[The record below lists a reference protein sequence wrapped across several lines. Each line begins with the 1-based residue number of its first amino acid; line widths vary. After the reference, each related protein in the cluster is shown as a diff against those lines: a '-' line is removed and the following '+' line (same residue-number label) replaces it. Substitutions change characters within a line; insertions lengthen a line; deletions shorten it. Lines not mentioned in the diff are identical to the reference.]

1 MKSKKTRRTA
11 KICLFI
17 ELKGGGFEKKS
28 QGLFHGFE
36 LLVYFVDFCFI
47 GQAQVGVGGG
57 VFVLLVFAHSLVRWL
72 ACSGRNLLGPG
83 LKGFVQSKL
92 WTRSWL
98 PGEMMRVSTRT
109 FLLCFIGVDLVPN
122 AD

>member
-1 MKSKKTRRTA
+1 MDA
-11 KICLFI
+11 
-17 ELKGGGFEKKS
+17 G
-28 QGLFHGFE
+28 E
-36 LLVYFVDFCFI
+36 LLVVDEPFDKWADQFF
-47 GQAQVGVGGG
+47 GQGNRFEDHWEESLTTFPRLRPGTRRSP
-57 VFVLLVFAHSLVRWL
+57 LSEDFAHSLGRWL